1 MCVYNKSKEEI
12 IMKNR
17 IRKKGFVVG
26 LMVLFIGAVFVPS
39 ISADFGRNNHPLP
52 RNDSGYRSA
61 STTDWWVM
69 FRHDANHSG
78 YSSALAPQ
86 TNNVLWT
93 FMTGLEM
100 SGSTS
105 VVDGKV
111 YVGSWDKKIYCL
123 DATTGG
129 KIWDYTTGLE
139 ITSSPAIVNGKVY
152 IGSNDGKVYCLDA
165 STGGKLWDYQ
175 TGADVVS
182 SPTVLNGNVYVGSRD
197 HKVYCLNAETG
208 IKIWD
213 YPTGDDIISSPAVSD
228 GKVFIGSWDDKV
240 YCLNAETGAWIWDYT
255 TGNDVYS
262 SPAVADNKVYIGS
275 SDYKLYC
282 LDALSGSKLWDYT
295 TGASIESCPAI
306 TNGKIYVG
314 SFDNKLYC
322 LNADTGEKIWD
333 FQAGDYFYCSPAVAD
348 GKVYAGSFDHKIYCL
363 NAETGAQIWSY
374 TTGYIVWSSPAVAEG
389 KVFIGSGDHK
399 VYCFKNLNTPPNAP
413 AAPTGP
419 FGGQKGVEYTFS
431 AVTTDPD
438 GDQVLYLF
446 DWGDGTNSTWVGP
459 YNSSVPGSAS
469 HAWASAGNF
478 SVKAKA
484 KDVNGAES
492 DWSAS
497 HSISITLGPVLEIQ
511 DIRGGL
517 LKITAVI
524 KNTGDAA
531 AANIS
536 WSIKVVGGAWIGKE
550 TPGKISAL
558 AAGGEKK
565 VSSRVILG
573 FGKTVVTVTAEV
585 PESQTTRSQ
594 NGTILLFFIKL

>member
-1 MCVYNKSKEEI
+1 
-12 IMKNR
+12 MKNR
-17 IRKKGFVVG
+17 IAKKGFVLG
-26 LMVLFIGAVFVPS
+26 LMIFVIGAVFVPS
-39 ISADFGRNNHPLP
+39 ISAEIGRNTPAMSMNEY
-52 RNDSGYRSA
+52 GYRSA

-69 FRHDANHSG
+69 FRHDASHSG
-78 YSSALAPQ
+78 YSSSLAPQ

-93 FMTGLEM
+93 YMTGLEM
-100 SGSTS
+100 SGSPA

-111 YVGSWDKKIYCL
+111 YIGSWDKKIYCL
-123 DATTGG
+123 NATTGV

-165 STGGKLWDYQ
+165 NTGEKLWDYQ
-175 TGADVVS
+175 TGVDVVS
-182 SPTVLNGNVYVGSRD
+182 SPTIVDGNVYVGSRN
-197 HKVYCLNAETG
+197 HKVYCLDAETG
-208 IKIWD
+208 TNIWD
-213 YPTGDDIISSPAVSD
+213 YTTGEDIISSPAVYE

-240 YCLNAETGAWIWDYT
+240 YCLDAETGTWIWDYT
-255 TGNDVYS
+255 TGNDIYS

-275 SDYKLYC
+275 SDNKVYC

-295 TGASIESCPAI
+295 TGASIESCPAV
-306 TNGKIYVG
+306 TDGKVYVG
-314 SFDNKLYC
+314 SFDNKVYC
-322 LNADTGEKIWD
+322 LNADTGVKIWD

-348 GKVYAGSFDHKIYCL
+348 GRVYAGSFDHKIYCL
-363 NAETGAQIWSY
+363 NGDTGAQIWSY

-389 KVFIGSGDHK
+389 KVYIGSGDHK
-399 VYCFKNLNTPPNAP
+399 VYCFKDLNTPPNTP

-419 FGGQKGVEYTFS
+419 SVGQKGVEYTFS
-431 AVTTDPD
+431 AVATDPE
-438 GDQVLYLF
+438 GDQVFYLF

-469 HAWASAGNF
+469 HVWADAGNF

-511 DIRGGL
+511 DISGGL

-524 KNTGDAA
+524 KNTGEAA

-550 TPGKISAL
+550 TTGKISVL
-558 AAGGEKK
+558 AAGGEQK

-585 PESQTTRSQ
+585 PESQATRSQ

>member
-1 MCVYNKSKEEI
+1 ME
-12 IMKNR
+12 NR
-17 IRKKGFVVG
+17 IGKKGFVVG
-26 LMVLFIGAVFVPS
+26 LMILFIGAVFVPS
-39 ISADFGRNNHPLP
+39 INADFGKNTHLLP
-52 RNDSGYRSA
+52 MNDSGYRSA
-61 STTDWWVM
+61 TTTDWWAM
-69 FRHDANHSG
+69 FRHDASHSG

-105 VVDGKV
+105 VVDGKI
-111 YVGSWDKKIYCL
+111 YIGSWDKKIYCL
-123 DATTGG
+123 DATTGV

-165 STGGKLWDYQ
+165 NTGEKLWDYQ

-182 SPTVLNGNVYVGSRD
+182 SPTILNGNVYVGSRD

-213 YPTGDDIISSPAVSD
+213 YLTGDDIISSPAVSD

-240 YCLNAETGAWIWDYT
+240 YCLNAETGVWIWDYT

-262 SPAVADNKVYIGS
+262 SPAIADNKIYVGS
-275 SDYKLYC
+275 SDNKLYC
-282 LDALSGSKLWDYT
+282 LDALSGSHLWDYT
-295 TGASIESCPAI
+295 TGAAIESCPAV
-306 TNGKIYVG
+306 TNGKVYVG
-314 SFDNKLYC
+314 SFDNKAYC

-333 FQAGDYFYCSPAVAD
+333 FQAGDFFYCSPAVAD

-363 NAETGAQIWSY
+363 NAETGTQIWSY
-374 TTGYIVWSSPAVAEG
+374 TTGYIVWSSPAVVDG
-389 KVFIGSGDHK
+389 KMYIGSGDHK
-399 VYCFKNLNTPPNAP
+399 VYCFKDPNTPPNTP
-413 AAPTGP
+413 TAPTGP
-419 FGGQKGVEYTFS
+419 SEGQKGVEYSFS

-438 GDQVLYLF
+438 GDQLLYLF

-459 YNSSVPGSAS
+459 YNSSVPGTAP

-478 SVKAKA
+478 SLKAKA

-492 DWSAS
+492 DWSNP
-497 HSISITLGPVLEIQ
+497 HIIVISEGAPILEIQ
-511 DIRGGL
+511 PLKGGL
-517 LKITAVI
+517 FKIKTSI
-524 KNTGDAA
+524 KNTGTL
-531 AANIS
+531 AANNVQ
-536 WSIKVVGGAWIGKE
+536 WSISLTGGAFIGKN
-550 TPGKISAL
+550 TSGTITSI
-558 AAGGEKK
+558 AAGDEASI
-565 VSSRVILG
+565 SSKVILG
-573 FGKTVVTVTAEV
+573 FGKTVVKVTAMI
-585 PESQTTRSQ
+585 PESSDTVEQ

>member
-1 MCVYNKSKEEI
+1 
-12 IMKNR
+12 MKNR
-17 IRKKGFVVG
+17 IEKKGFVLG
-26 LMVLFIGAVFVPS
+26 LMIFVIGAVFVPS
-39 ISADFGRNNHPLP
+39 ISAEIGRNTPTVSMNEY
-52 RNDSGYRSA
+52 GYRSA

-69 FRHDANHSG
+69 FRHDVNHSG
-78 YSSALAPQ
+78 YSSALAPK

-93 FMTGLEM
+93 YTVGLEM

-111 YVGSWDKKIYCL
+111 YIGSWDKKIYCL
-123 DATTGG
+123 DATTGV
-129 KIWDYTTGLE
+129 KIWNYTTGLE

-182 SPTVLNGNVYVGSRD
+182 SPTLVDGNVYVGSRD

-208 IKIWD
+208 TKIWD
-213 YPTGDDIISSPAVSD
+213 YTTGLDIISSPAVSD
-228 GKVFIGSWDDKV
+228 GNVFIGSWDDKV

-262 SPAVADNKVYIGS
+262 SPAVADNKVYVGS
-275 SDYKLYC
+275 SDNKVYC
-282 LDALSGSKLWDYT
+282 LDAMSGSKLWDYT
-295 TGASIESCPAI
+295 TGASIESCPAV
-306 TNGKIYVG
+306 TTGKVYVG

-363 NAETGAQIWSY
+363 NAETGASIWSY
-374 TTGYIVWSSPAVAEG
+374 TTGYIVWSSPAVADG

-399 VYCFKNLNTPPNAP
+399 VYCFRDLNTPPNAP
-413 AAPTGP
+413 DAPTGP
-419 FGGQKGVEYTFS
+419 PGGQKGVNYTFS

-438 GDQVLYLF
+438 DDQVFYLF
-446 DWGDGTNSTWVGP
+446 DWGDGTNSSWVGP
-459 YNSSVPGSAS
+459 YNSSVPGNAS
-469 HAWASAGNF
+469 HAWASVGNF
-478 SVKAKA
+478 SIKAKA

-497 HSISITLGPVLEIQ
+497 HNISISLGSILKIESIS
-511 DIRGGL
+511 GGL
-517 LKITAVI
+517 LKIKAVI
-524 KNTGDAA
+524 RNSGVIAA
-531 AANIS
+531 YNIN
-536 WSIKVVGGAWIGKE
+536 WSITVTGGAWFGKE
-550 TPGKISAL
+550 TTGKIPIIL
-558 AAGGEKK
+558 MGGEQKI
-565 VSSRVILG
+565 SSRMLLG
-573 FGKTVVTVTAEV
+573 FGKIVVTVTAEI
-585 PESQTTRSQ
+585 PGSQVTRSQ